1 MSLLPDK
8 SARLRPAA
16 LALLSAALT
25 ASLLL
30 SSSEVSLA
38 ETVSG
43 PTPVATDSAPA
54 TTAPTDPGSAT
65 PAATTPAATT
75 PAATTPAATTPA
87 PTTPAPTTPA
97 PTTPAPT
104 TPTTTTG
111 TVAPAVVTP
120 ETAVNATIQPVLRP
134 RLDSPFISPKDFTPT
149 VDDPAPGAIQPD
161 LAYTPSTGGRVEVYT
176 SIGNMENAND
186 SDWRVV
192 NEYAYLIN
200 SVPKG
205 GYVYATVYNT
215 YWDNAT
221 TKSPKR
227 AANGTWSVPDTQ
239 VYAPTQAFMNQLN
252 LYCDGTTCDTKAQK
266 DHIKVLGSKKT
277 IEDAIKQKSSLG
289 LLLSAEK
296 KDSNGV
302 VTGGGA
308 GLVQNCQTEEGACLA
323 TTTSG
328 TPLMHSKYAL
338 FSASKDS
345 TGKTWNDV
353 IWITSANLNG
363 QSGGNKSNFSVAIY
377 GDHASYQNLLD
388 KVWTPAYN
396 LVNVPEKNKNHN
408 YASFPAGYRDAA
420 ENGVPTTDGEFLFY
434 PSPRQVDHEADLLKA
449 ADDTANK
456 AGCKVYLVHS
466 LFSTARKGVVDHLVG
481 LQKDGCTV
489 RLILGDSSMLSIA
502 DSYFSMGTG
511 LREIINRVE
520 FANVHDKS
528 ILVDYKVGAARSS
541 VTFGGSANLNGT
553 SLYFDELAF
562 KSTNQYVADAAIL
575 QFERLYPIARSIAG
589 IKKVSSVTVV
599 PTGTMDAGAVF
610 TVNAG
615 NTFQLRAK
623 VSSSDAKVA
632 PTIPDVFWRSSNPD
646 VASVD
651 ERTGKLTA
659 KAEGTVTISAT
670 SYQGVKTGRTVLT
683 VVPVGAVPQTP
694 STSIPT
700 LSTSI
705 TARPYLTIQRY
716 SGPKDKRKVVVTWGQ
731 GNVDLSG
738 KVQLQY
744 LTQSGKWVGS
754 SKITVTNGRGSI
766 SRTFTG
772 SQGSRMWRVKGYEV
786 TSPVKKKVSL
796 YSNYSST
803 VARTVSAKKT
813 TLKIYGTP
821 AVKKGQPAGFLLQW
835 QNPYDTK
842 YETRLWLQYR
852 TGTKWHNYESSTDAK
867 AHYYTIP
874 KGSTTVTAAG
884 WVLDSKGVTKSA
896 YWRFKTS
903 GVAQPKGKKVKYSN
917 TIYVKV
923 IK

>member
-1 MSLLPDK
+1 MSSLPDK
-8 SARLRPAA
+8 SARLLRPTA
-16 LALLSAALT
+16 LTLLAAALT
-25 ASLLL
+25 TSLVLG
-30 SSSEVSLA
+30 STQVSLA
-38 ETVSG
+38 ETVGEATPTAVSTDVTSPAT
-43 PTPVATDSAPA
+43 PTPTEPATPTASPTEPSVTPTATASPSDPTPSATATDGPVAQAVATAASVLNA
-54 TTAPTDPGSAT
+54 TT
-65 PAATTPAATT
+65 
-75 PAATTPAATTPA
+75 
-87 PTTPAPTTPA
+87 
-97 PTTPAPT
+97 
-104 TPTTTTG
+104 
-111 TVAPAVVTP
+111 
-120 ETAVNATIQPVLRP
+120 QPVLRP
-134 RLDSPFISPKDFTPT
+134 RIATPFIGPSEFTPT
-149 VDDPAPGAIQPD
+149 ADDPAPGAVQPD
-161 LAYTPSTGGRVEVYT
+161 LAYTTSTGGRVEVYT
-176 SIGNMENAND
+176 SIGNLENAND

-200 SVPKG
+200 SVPKDS
-205 GYVYATVYNT
+205 YVYATVYNT

-221 TKSPKR
+221 TPSPKK
-227 AANGTWSVPDTQ
+227 NSVGKWSVSGSK

-252 LYCDGTTCDTKAQK
+252 QYCDGTTCDTAAQK
-266 DHIKVLGSKKT
+266 AHIKVLGSKKT
-277 IEDAIKQKSSLG
+277 ITDAIKQKSSLG
-289 LLLSAEK
+289 LLLDQA
-296 KDSNGV
+296 D
-302 VTGGGA
+302 
-308 GLVQNCQTEEGACLA
+308 LVQNCQTEEGACLA

-345 TGKTWNDV
+345 TGQTWNDV

-377 GDHASYQNLLD
+377 GDHPAYQNLLE
-388 KVWTPAYN
+388 KVWNPAYA

-420 ENGVPTTDGEFLFY
+420 ENGVATTDGEFRFY
-434 PSPRQVDHEADLLKA
+434 PSPRLVDHEANLL
-449 ADDTANK
+449 ADADAVADK

-466 LFSTARKGVVDHLVG
+466 LFSTARTGVVDHLVG
-481 LQKDGCTV
+481 LQRDGCSV

-528 ILVDYKVGAARSS
+528 ILVDYNVNGVRSS

-562 KSTNQYVADAAIL
+562 KTTNQYVADAAIL
-575 QFERLYPIARSIAG
+575 QFNRLYPISRSISG

-599 PTGTMDAGAVF
+599 PKGTLDTAPFIVPLDPGR
-610 TVNAG
+610 
-615 NTFQLRAK
+615 TFQLNAAVRTSTNGVK
-623 VSSSDAKVA
+623 
-632 PTIPDVFWRSSNPD
+632 PTIPDVFWRSSNPAIAT
-646 VASVD
+646 VSA
-651 ERTGKLTA
+651 TGLVTPKT
-659 KAEGTVTISAT
+659 EGVVTITAT
-670 SYQGVKTGRTVLT
+670 SYQGVVSGSTTLT
-683 VVPVGAVPQTP
+683 VAPAGTAPVTP
-694 STSIPT
+694 STSMPSLGT
-700 LSTSI
+700 TI

-716 SGPKDKRKVVVTWGQ
+716 AGPKDKRKVVVTWGQ

-744 LTQSGKWVGS
+744 LTTSGKWVSS

-772 SQGSRMWRVKGYEV
+772 SQGNRMWRAKGYEV
-786 TSPVKKKVSL
+786 TAPVKKTKLAL

-803 VARTVSAKKT
+803 VARSLPAKT
-813 TLKIYGTP
+813 TLLRIYGTP
-821 AVKKGQPAGFLLQW
+821 AVKNGQPAGFLLQW
-835 QNPYDTK
+835 QNPNDAK

-852 TGTKWHNYESSTDAK
+852 VGTKWYTYNNPDDAK

-884 WVLDSKGVTKSA
+884 WVLNSKGAGKSA
-896 YWRFKTS
+896 YWRFKTAS
-903 GVAQPKGKKVKYSN
+903 QAQAKGKKVKYSN
-917 TIYVKV
+917 TIHVTV

>member
-8 SARLRPAA
+8 PARLRPAA
-16 LALLSAALT
+16 LALLCAALT
-25 ASLLL
+25 GSLLL

-38 ETVSG
+38 ETVTG
-43 PTPVATDSAPA
+43 PTPTPTA
-54 TTAPTDPGSAT
+54 TAPTATPAGVVTPTEPGSAT
-65 PAATTPAATT
+65 PTPSTET
-75 PAATTPAATTPA
+75 PNET
-87 PTTPAPTTPA
+87 
-97 PTTPAPT
+97 PT
-104 TPTTTTG
+104 TPTPTTATPTAPTTTP
-111 TVAPAVVTP
+111 TATPSAADPQAPVAQAVVTP
-120 ETAVNATIQPVLRP
+120 GTAVNATTQPVLRP
-134 RLDSPFISPKDFTPT
+134 RLDSPFIGPSDFTPT

-161 LAYTPSTGGRVEVYT
+161 LAYASSNGGRVEVYT
-176 SIGNMENAND
+176 SIGNMENVND

-205 GYVYATVYNT
+205 GYIYATVYNT

-221 TKSPKR
+221 TKSPRK
-227 AANGTWSVPDTQ
+227 AANGRWSVPDTK

-252 LYCDGTTCDTKAQK
+252 LYCDETSCDTAAQK
-266 DHIKVLGSKKT
+266 RHIKVLGSKKT
-277 IEDAIKQKSSLG
+277 ITDAINQKSSLG
-289 LLLSAEK
+289 LLLSSK
-296 KDSNGV
+296 Y
-302 VTGGGA
+302 GA
-308 GLVQNCQTEEGACLA
+308 DLVQNCQTEEGACLA
-323 TTTSG
+323 TTTAG

-377 GDHASYQNLLD
+377 GDHAAYQNLLD

-396 LVNVPEKNKNHN
+396 LVNVPEKSKNHN

-420 ENGVPTTDGEFLFY
+420 ENGVPTTDGDFLFY
-434 PSPRQVDHEADLLKA
+434 PSPRLVDHEANLL
-449 ADDTANK
+449 ADADAVAGK

-610 TVNAG
+610 TVNVG
-615 NTFQLRAK
+615 NTFQLQAK
-623 VSSSDAKVA
+623 VSSSDPKVA
-632 PTIPDVFWRSSNPD
+632 PTIPDVFWRSSSPAI
-646 VASVD
+646 ASVD

-683 VVPVGAVPQTP
+683 VVPVGTVPQTP
-694 STSIPT
+694 STLVPGS
-700 LSTSI
+700 STSI

-754 SKITVTNGRGSI
+754 SKITVTNGRGTI

>member
-8 SARLRPAA
+8 PARLRPAA
-16 LALLSAALT
+16 LALLCAALT

-38 ETVSG
+38 ETVTG
-43 PTPVATDSAPA
+43 PTP
-54 TTAPTDPGSAT
+54 TAAET
-65 PAATTPAATT
+65 TTPAATPPASST
-75 PAATTPAATTPA
+75 PSTTASPTTTVEPTDPGTGTPTPSVTPTTAAPTTSMPSAGVTQSPLPQAVTTPA
-87 PTTPAPTTPA
+87 
-97 PTTPAPT
+97 
-104 TPTTTTG
+104 
-111 TVAPAVVTP
+111 
-120 ETAVNATIQPVLRP
+120 TAVNATIQPVLRP
-134 RLDSPFISPKDFTPT
+134 RLASPFISPSDFTPT
-149 VDDPAPGAIQPD
+149 VADPAPGAIQPD

-176 SIGNMENAND
+176 SIGNLENVND

-205 GYVYATVYNT
+205 GYIYATVYNT

-221 TKSPKR
+221 TKSPVLKD
-227 AANGTWSVPDTQ
+227 GKWSVPDTK

-252 LYCDGTTCDTKAQK
+252 QYDTATEQKA
-266 DHIKVLGSKKT
+266 HIKVLGSKKT
-277 IEDAIKQKSSLG
+277 ITDAIKQKSSLG
-289 LLLSAEK
+289 LLLDQA
-296 KDSNGV
+296 D
-302 VTGGGA
+302 
-308 GLVQNCQTEEGACLA
+308 LVQNCQTEEGACLA

-345 TGKTWNDV
+345 TGKLWDGV

-363 QSGGNKSNFSVAIY
+363 ASGGNKSNFSVAIY
-377 GDHASYQNLLD
+377 GDPTAYQNLLE
-388 KVWTPAYN
+388 KVFAPAYA
-396 LVNVPEKNKNHN
+396 LTNVPEKDKNHN

-420 ENGVPTTDGEFLFY
+420 ENGVPTTDGQFLFY
-434 PSPRQVDHEADLLKA
+434 PSPRLIDHEANSLAA
-449 ADDTANK
+449 ADATANK
-456 AGCKVYLVHS
+456 TGCRVYLVHS

-489 RLILGDSSMLSIA
+489 RLVLGDASMLNVA

-511 LREIINRVE
+511 LREIISRVE

-528 ILVDYKVGAARSS
+528 ILVDYKVGGTRSS

-553 SLYFDELAF
+553 SLYFDELAV

-575 QFERLYPIARSIAG
+575 QFERLYPISRSVAG

-599 PTGTMDAGAVF
+599 PTGTADAGAVF
-610 TVNAG
+610 TVNVG

-632 PTIPDVFWRSSNPD
+632 PTIPDVFWRSSDPD

-670 SYQGVKTGRTVLT
+670 SYQGVKTGHTVLT
-683 VVPVGAVPQTP
+683 VVPVDAVAQTP
-694 STSIPT
+694 STSMPT

-705 TARPYLTIQRY
+705 TARPYLTIKRY
-716 SGPKDKRKVVVTWGQ
+716 SGPTEKRQVVVTWGQ
-731 GNVDLSG
+731 GGVDLSG

-744 LTQSGKWVGS
+744 LTASGKWVGS
-754 SKITVTNGRGSI
+754 SKFTVKNGRGTI

-772 SQGSRMWRVKGYEV
+772 SQGNRMWRVKGYEV

-803 VARTVSAKKT
+803 VARSQSAKT
-813 TLKIYGTP
+813 TALRIYGTP
-821 AVKKGQPAGFLLQW
+821 AVKNGRAAGFLLQW
-835 QNPYDTK
+835 KNPYDSK

-852 TGTKWHNYESSTDAK
+852 TGTKWHTYDSDTDTK

-874 KGSTTVTAAG
+874 KGSTTVIASG
-884 WVLDSKGVTKSA
+884 MILDSKGAGKSA
-896 YWRFKTS
+896 YWRVKTAS
-903 GVAQPKGKKVKYSN
+903 STQPKGKKVKYSN
-917 TIYVKV
+917 SIYVKV